1 MELDR
6 GPLALIVPPELG
18 DTARRLVG
26 SPVYAQTYSDNA
38 ISTSGADVQVASA
51 DAMAASGWSSNIQST
66 RPYSVIESAYL
77 TDADNWYL
85 INQEQTPLNMW
96 VPSAPSIVIAQDIAN
111 RNWVVSVLFEATVYW
126 RAPVSGCFGASVS

>member
-18 DTARRLVG
+18 YTARRLVG
-26 SPVYAQTYSDNA
+26 SPEHFQTTTN
-38 ISTSGADVQVASA
+38 GADEGW
-51 DAMAASGWSSNIQST
+51 AATGSQINPQFN
-66 RPYSVIESAYL
+66 RPFSVIESAYL

-126 RAPVSGCFGASVS
+126 RAPVSGCFCASVS